1 MIRYNDELGRYEG
14 YNNGNWLALSGVE
27 DADGNTY
34 ITAELTPGANDNT
47 IRFYTD
53 GSLMVTVDNTKLFA
67 ERLQT
72 TNLNI
77 QDNTISSIST
87 NSDINLT
94 ATGTGSVN
102 IQLNGNTG
110 SSWSV
115 TAFWGTGTTLLSGR
129 ATSRNVATTGG
140 HQAGIVPLLGSMSTT
155 INHILNY
162 RSTDMFK
169 TILSR
174 FAQDREGTG
183 ENSVSANLWPF
194 TPAVTQLNVST
205 GSAWSIGSTFAL
217 YGVRSVSQ

>member
-1 MIRYNDELGRYEG
+1 MPISAAAAAGAPRGAVVPIG
-14 YNNGNWLALSGVE
+14 YQKVT
-27 DADGNTY
+27 NTSTTSIAFTNIPQIY
-34 ITAELTPGANDNT
+34 QD
-47 IRFYTD
+47 
-53 GSLMVTVDNTKLFA
+53 LMLIATCGTL
-67 ERLQT
+67 
-72 TNLNI
+72 
-77 QDNTISSIST
+77 
-87 NSDINLT
+87 
-94 ATGTGSVN
+94 TGTGSVN

-129 ATSRNVATTGG
+129 ATSRNAATTGG

-155 INHILNY
+155 INHLLNY

-217 YGVRSVSQ
+217 YGVRSVNQ